1 MLTLPPFTRAG
12 QGCTQSCACK
22 RACGNVDISD
32 GLLQRQEPQAPISNP
47 AHQAGVKNGALA
59 RHDAAALVS
68 ALAVERQYT
77 QLHPPRQ
84 AEQPLQTW
92 HGSPEHPG
100 LLQAVTPKSH
110 TSMSAWP
117 VLDSRVIWHP
127 AVQSAP
133 ASIPA
138 LALMHVGMDGV
149 HHEMHLASL
158 PPPREST
165 AALPVE
171 AANPLPAGMFTAPA
185 HTSNNGVEPEGRAA
199 ESANCHGQPNSVAEQ
214 HNVSSRSGTSI
225 PVREEQSTK
234 CHPRASIPP
243 RGTRDRSTHATPHLS
258 VLSSINALVLQQL
271 PSPVALTP
279 GSSDPPR
286 QRVGVLAL
294 QRLQAAG
301 LASSVSS
308 QSNSLKGPPSMLSAT
323 GMEPST
329 PQP

>member
-22 RACGNVDISD
+22 RACGNVDIDDS
-32 GLLQRQEPQAPISNP
+32 LLQRQEPQDPISNP

-59 RHDAAALVS
+59 RHDAAAPVN
-68 ALAVERQYT
+68 ALAVERQFT

-100 LLQAVTPKSH
+100 LLQAVTPNSH
-110 TSMSAWP
+110 TSMSGWP

-133 ASIPA
+133 ATIPA
-138 LALMHVGMDGV
+138 LALMHVGTDGV

-158 PPPREST
+158 PPSREST

-171 AANPLPAGMFTAPA
+171 PADPLTAGMDTAPA
-185 HTSNNGVEPEGRAA
+185 HTSNNGVEPEGPAA
-199 ESANCHGQPNSVAEQ
+199 ESANRHGQPNSVAEQ
-214 HNVSSRSGTSI
+214 HNVSSRSGISI
-225 PVREEQSTK
+225 PVREEQSTE
-234 CHPRASIPP
+234 CHPRASNPS
-243 RGTRDRSTHATPHLS
+243 RGTRDRSAPATPHLNL
-258 VLSSINALVLQQL
+258 LSSINTLALQQL
-271 PSPVALTP
+271 PSPVALAA

-286 QRVGVLAL
+286 QGIDVLAL
-294 QRLQAAG
+294 QQLQAAG
-301 LASSVSS
+301 LASSDTS
-308 QSNSLKGPPSMLSAT
+308 QSGSLKGPPSMLSAT